1 MASLQINNFKG
12 MSMTQGLWN
21 QGYAAY
27 VMGVDVNAISDIGAG
42 IGANLVYPGIIQPQ
56 KLMAIQTEAAATDN
70 ITDVI
75 NSFAYYPTDSS
86 LWAFGSDERLYKY
99 VSGATWTKQRA
110 GAGVDFPA
118 GANSGSACKLI
129 NFRTI
134 LHVIYDDGY
143 ATWDNTTWTS
153 SANTFTTG
161 TQSPRPAVILND
173 NLYIG
178 NGRYVSRIDDAGN
191 FTAEAATLPEDY
203 IIRSIDV
210 FNNRIYISADNDNL
224 ATIFVWDGVSAE
236 SDRVENLENHSVA
249 PIIKAVGGVLWVFA
263 TLPGAY
269 INTWIYTFNGS
280 SFNKVFT
287 MPFKVIGA
295 NDGPAIYNG
304 GLLFPT
310 TETSTGIYE
319 GGTGGIWMINRN
331 SVGEAWQISMP
342 FNVGS
347 DGQEQVTLGTVHAS
361 DRSVTAGVRDI
372 SGTPEYG
379 VWGTTTYDNTA
390 GEWISLPI
398 DAGDFTRNKTWHGI
412 QIETDLPFQTYN
424 ASRDVVISYRTDPNS
439 NDGSW
444 TELKTITTNT
454 DPSPHLYIPI
464 GAVSNTIAIRFKIG
478 APASSQGTRI
488 RSFTLDYT
496 LHPR

>member
-27 VMGVDVNAISDIGAG
+27 VMGVDVDAIGSTGV
-42 IGANLVYPGIIQPQ
+42 NYPGLLQLHD
-56 KLMAIQTEAAATDN
+56 LMAIQTEAAATDN
-70 ITDVI
+70 VTDVI
-75 NSFAYYPTDSS
+75 NSFAYYPTDGA
-86 LWAFGSDERLYKY
+86 LWAFGSGLRLYKY

-118 GANSGSACKLI
+118 GAVSSSAAKVI
-129 NFRTI
+129 NFRGI

-143 ATWDNTTWTS
+143 ATWDNSTWTA
-153 SANTFTTG
+153 SANTFTAG
-161 TQSPRPAVILND
+161 TQSPRPSVILND
-173 NLYIG
+173 NLYIA
-178 NGRYVSRIDDAGN
+178 NGRYMSRIDDAGN

-210 FNNRIYISADNDNL
+210 FNNRIYISADNENL
-224 ATIFVWDGVSAE
+224 ATIFVWDGISAE

-263 TLPGAY
+263 TLPGSY
-269 INTWIYTFNGS
+269 QDTWIYTFNGS

-287 MPFKVIGA
+287 LPFQISGAAA

-310 TETSTGIYE
+310 TFTSTGGYE
-319 GGTGGIWMINRN
+319 GGTGGVWMLNRN
-331 SVGEAWQISMP
+331 SVGESWQITLP

-347 DGQEQVTLGTVHAS
+347 EGQEQVTVGAVHAS
-361 DRSVTAGVRDI
+361 GRTVTVGVRDI
-372 SGTPEYG
+372 AGADEYG
-379 VWGTTTYDNTA
+379 IWGTTIYDNTA
-390 GEWISLPI
+390 GEWMSLPI

-412 QIETDLPFQTYN
+412 QVETNLPLQTYN
-424 ASRDVVISYRTDPNS
+424 ADRNVTIYYRTSPFTS
-439 NDGSW
+439 SW
-444 TELKTITTNT
+444 TELKTITRNT
-454 DPSPHLYIPI
+454 DPSAHLYIPI
-464 GAVSNTIAIRFKIG
+464 GVVSNTLSIRFKLG
-478 APASSQGTRI
+478 SAASSTGTTL